1 MNREIA
7 SDDRSGGKHAALEP
21 RANLKVLY
29 GKRKYGSGEIT
40 EKPIHNS
47 AQTQS
52 SVSILTM
59 Q

>member
-1 MNREIA
+1 MA
-7 SDDRSGGKHAALEP
+7 SDDHSGGKYAALEP
-21 RANLKVLY
+21 WANLKVLY
-29 GKRKYGSGEIT
+29 RKCKCGSGEIT

>member
-7 SDDRSGGKHAALEP
+7 SDDHSGEKYAAAELW
-21 RANLKVLY
+21 ANLKVLHR
-29 GKRKYGSGEIT
+29 KRKCGSGEIT